1 MFHFGLK
8 HNHILFKIPA
18 LAFGLACV
26 LVFLQ
31 HAHAGT
37 DAGEGELSLDTGFH
51 HLYNLEF
58 ESAHKTFEAWQELHP
73 DDPMGAASN
82 AAAYLFAEFDR
93 LKILELSRFLDN
105 KKFDQKN
112 KFAADPKVKAAFEAE
127 LAKADDLAEKVL
139 AESPDDANALLART
153 LSDGMRADYA
163 VLIANQTRTGLNFL
177 KSSRAFAEKLIRIDP
192 DCHDAYL
199 ALGIENYILGLRSAP
214 TRWMLRLSGAQT
226 NKDKGIEYLKVTAE
240 KGRYLGPYARLLL
253 AIAALRDQDEITAK
267 KLLSDLA
274 REFPHNR
281 LYQIELA
288 RLRG

>member
-8 HNHILFKIPA
+8 HNHRFFKISV
-18 LAFGLACV
+18 LACGLAGV
-26 LVFLQ
+26 LVFLN
-31 HAHAGT
+31 HAQAGT
-37 DAGEGELSLDTGFH
+37 RTGDEPSLDTGFRY
-51 HLYNLEF
+51 LYNLDF
-58 ESAHKTFEAWQELHP
+58 ESAHKTFEGWQEHHP

-82 AAAYLFAEFDR
+82 AAAYLFGEFDR
-93 LKILELSRFLDN
+93 LHILELSRFLDN
-105 KKFDQKN
+105 RKFGESN
-112 KFAADPKVKAAFEAE
+112 KFTPDPKVKAAFEAE
-127 LAKADDLAEKVL
+127 LAKADDIAEKIL
-139 AESPDDANALLART
+139 AQSTDDPNALLART

-163 VLIANQTRTGLNFL
+163 VLIAQQTKAGLNFL
-177 KSSRAFAEKLIRIDP
+177 KSSRSFAEKLIRIDP

-226 NKDKGIEYLKVTAE
+226 NKDKGIEYLKITAE

-253 AIAALRDQDEITAK
+253 AIAALRDQDKTTAK

-281 LYQIELA
+281 LYQLELA

>member
-8 HNHILFKIPA
+8 RNQLFFKISA
-18 LAFGLACV
+18 LACGLACI
-26 LVFLQ
+26 LVFLHQ
-31 HAHAGT
+31 AQAGT
-37 DAGEGELSLDTGFH
+37 RASDDLSLDNGFR
-51 HLYNLEF
+51 HLYNLDF
-58 ESAHKTFEAWQELHP
+58 ESAHKTFEAWQEQHP

-93 LKILELSRFLDN
+93 LHVLELSRFIDN
-105 KKFDQKN
+105 KKFDEKN
-112 KFAADPKVKAAFEAE
+112 KFAADLKVKAAFEAE
-127 LAKADDLAEKVL
+127 LAKADDLAGKVL
-139 AESPDDANALLART
+139 AQSSDDPNALLART

-163 VLIANQTRTGLNFL
+163 VLIAQQTRAGLNFL
-177 KSSRAFAEKLIRIDP
+177 KSSRSLAEKLIRIDP

-226 NKDKGIEYLKVTAE
+226 DKDKGIEYLKITAE

-253 AIAALRDQDEITAK
+253 AIAALRDQDKTTAK

-274 REFPHNR
+274 REFPQNR

-288 RLRG
+288 RLRS